1 MTKSNYFLKVTIY
14 NYRSAI
20 VKSEDDLSK
29 YDSDQLEELM
39 NELDE
44 NDEIEWEVDLRS
56 QRRLPDRIE
65 SNSGDRYSIVFIDSK
80 LKLDCPSCPTIL
92 YLDPEDYVK
101 NKDYKCPKCS
111 TKLELKVEKS
121 NTESN
126 NFILMQG

>member
-1 MTKSNYFLKVTIY
+1 MTKNNYFLKVTIY

-20 VKSEDDLSK
+20 VESDEDLTK
-29 YDSDQLEELM
+29 YDSDQIEELV

-44 NDEIEWEVDLRS
+44 NDEIEWKDDFSS
-56 QRRLPDRIE
+56 QRRVPEEIE

-92 YLDPEDYVK
+92 YVDSENYAK
-101 NKDYKCPKCS
+101 NKEYKCPKCS
-111 TKLELKVEKS
+111 TALVLNTSES

-126 NFILMQG
+126 KFTLTQA